1 MSTVIVVGEWIH
13 ASIITRSTCYKE
25 STVACPIPEID
36 GSSVDHSLSYSPYIR
51 WLAFVL
57 IRVVA
62 RADRASHHK
71 LVPSFGGWRC
81 TTNSAVL

>member
-13 ASIITRSTCYKE
+13 ASIITIDLGYKE

-36 GSSVDHSLSYSPYIR
+36 GASVDHSLSYSPYIR

-57 IRVVA
+57 IRVA

-71 LVPSFGGWRC
+71 LVPSVGGWRC